1 MSETSFQV
9 RLDPAGG
16 YFSCAPNQTVLD
28 AAMAA
33 GYWLPHQCRS
43 GTCGACRL
51 PVVSGAVSHAAASP
65 EATAVA
71 ETAPG
76 HCLACQARPTS
87 DVVLEAPT
95 VPAEPGQRIIQAGAR
110 VTDVQRP
117 SADVTV
123 VRLQVPSTSGWS
135 FRPGQYADVVLRDGT
150 RRSYSMANA
159 PDTDGTI
166 EWHIRRMEGGRFSPH
181 AYDKLKVRDLLRIE
195 GPFGSF
201 ALRSGTAPVVLLASG
216 TGYAP
221 IASMLKVHAA
231 ELAARGA
238 VLYWG
243 GRRLSD
249 LYAVPSV
256 AQWEA
261 EHLGIRLVPVLSDA
275 GAGADIAVRSTS
287 SADVAVDAHAE
298 QTVGARSPIRL
309 GLVHEAVLADLPDLS
324 RHEVYACGNPL
335 MIEAARRDFT
345 ERGGLD
351 PANFLSDAFVIRPAQ
366 GG

>member
-16 YFSCAPNQTVLD
+16 CFSCAPNQTVLD

-76 HCLACQARPTS
+76 QCLACQARPTS
-87 DVVLEAPT
+87 DLVLDAPT

-159 PDTDGTI
+159 PDADGTI
-166 EWHIRRMEGGRFSPH
+166 EWHVRRMEGGRFSPH
-181 AYDKLKVRDLLRIE
+181 AYDKLKARDLLRIE

-221 IASMLKVHAA
+221 IASMLKVHAK
-231 ELAARGA
+231 ELADRGA

-243 GRRLSD
+243 GRRLQD

-261 EHLGIRLVPVLSDA
+261 EHPGIRLVPVLSDP
-275 GAGADIAVRSTS
+275 GAV
-287 SADVAVDAHAE
+287 ADVAVNADAGAPASAA
-298 QTVGARSPIRL
+298 TGVGAVGSTRL
-309 GLVHEAVLADLPDLS
+309 GLVHEAVLADLPDLT

>member
-1 MSETSFQV
+1 MDDKTFQV
-9 RLDPAGG
+9 RLDPHGG
-16 YFSCAPNQTVLD
+16 HFACRSDQTVLE

-51 PVVSGAVSHAAASP
+51 PVVSGGVSHAAAGP

-71 ETAPG
+71 ETAQG
-76 HCLACQARPTS
+76 LCLTCQARPTS
-87 DVVLEAPT
+87 DVVLDAPT
-95 VPAEPGQRIIQAGAR
+95 VPAEPGQRVIQAGAR

-117 SADVTV
+117 SADVAV
-123 VRLQVPSTSGWS
+123 VHLQVPPTSGWR

-159 PDTDGTI
+159 PDDEGRI

-181 AYDKLKVRDLLRIE
+181 AYDKLKARDLLRIE

-221 IASMLKVHAA
+221 IASMLKVHAD

-243 GRRLSD
+243 GRRLPD
-249 LYAVPSV
+249 LYAVSSL

-261 EHLGIRLVPVLSDA
+261 EHPGIRLVPVLSDA
-275 GAGADIAVRSTS
+275 DADWAGR
-287 SADVAVDAHAE
+287 
-298 QTVGARSPIRL
+298 R
-309 GLVHEAVLADLPDLS
+309 GLVHEAVLADRPDLVG
-324 RHEVYACGNPL
+324 HEVYACGNPL
-335 MIEAARRDFT
+335 MIDAARRDFT
-345 ERGGLD
+345 ARGGLD
-351 PANFLSDAFVIRPAQ
+351 PANFLSDAFVVQ
-366 GG
+366 GAKGG

>member
-1 MSETSFQV
+1 MDEQVFQV
-9 RLDPAGG
+9 RLDPNGG
-16 YFSCAPNQTVLD
+16 HFACRPDQTVLD

-51 PVVSGAVSHAAASP
+51 PVVSGEISHAAAGS

-71 ETAPG
+71 ETPAG
-76 HCLACQARPTS
+76 LCLTCQARPTT
-87 DVVLEAPT
+87 DVVLDAPH
-95 VPAEPGQRIIQAGAR
+95 VPAEAGQRVIQAGAR
-110 VTDVQRP
+110 VIDVQRP
-117 SADVTV
+117 SADVAV
-123 VRLQVPSTSGWS
+123 VRLQVPPASGWC

-159 PDTDGTI
+159 PDDEGSI

-181 AYDKLKVRDLLRIE
+181 AYDKLKARDLLRIE

-201 ALRSGTAPVVLLASG
+201 MLRSGSAPVVLLASG

-231 ELAARGA
+231 ELAERGA

-249 LYAVPSV
+249 LYAVSSV

-261 EHLGIRLVPVLSDA
+261 DHPGVRLVPVLSDA
-275 GAGADIAVRSTS
+275 DAGWTGR
-287 SADVAVDAHAE
+287 
-298 QTVGARSPIRL
+298 Q
-309 GLVHEAVLADLPDLS
+309 GLVHEAVLADQSDLS
-324 RHEVYACGNPL
+324 AHEVYACGNPL

-345 ERGGLD
+345 ERGGLE
-351 PANFLSDAFVIRPAQ
+351 PANFFSDAFVLRGAQ
-366 GG
+366 GA